1 MVTLPTVTLDT
12 TVVDLFR
19 IASPQN
25 AHCNLGMV
33 AGLASSCTALT
44 DDYPRNVKYLY
55 QDSSFT
61 TIRQPE
67 LDKNQKLQRLT
78 AIKYLSTVPQRDA
91 FISGNT
97 PVVMFDVAGLDG
109 QKQHAR
115 TEAERTIDV
124 LHPTQR
130 PKLIFCPG
138 PAKIPMMENGINILA
153 SKMVIDGL
161 EGQPVVFDLD
171 KHWYL
176 NSKAALAISGLPTP
190 KCEIVEIAGYA
201 PEAKDCCEGCRK
213 GDAYYISP
221 ECTGVRSEWLDQ
233 QVEYL
238 LDRITNRPIP
248 FVLKLQQSF
257 GGFGTFMVTSEQE
270 RSKLIGNLS
279 DDMLR
284 KLFSAVTPA
293 NHHLKP
299 GTILLSDLVE
309 KIVGN
314 CGLTFLVTA
323 SGDAIF
329 LAVADQMIDSN
340 TQGWIGSIINYPLQT
355 QLEQKFSPI
364 MGDIATWLHGHG
376 YSGLATADILETER
390 DPINGASRQ
399 TDFHIV
405 DLNVRTSG
413 SLSLPLLRSHF
424 MDRGLQFASSFLIT
438 VRMTRDEFIR
448 QWQKAFESG
457 TMCIMSWYTETVSQI
472 STGSIALGAETLEA
486 LQQTMTRLEEMTEKF
501 IL

>member
-1 MVTLPTVTLDT
+1 MVTLPTVMLDT

-19 IASPQN
+19 RASPQN
-25 AHCNLGMV
+25 AHCNLGVV
-33 AGLASSCTALT
+33 AALASSCTDLT
-44 DDYPRNVKYLY
+44 EDYPRNIKYLY

-61 TIRQPE
+61 TIRKSE
-67 LDKNQKLQRLT
+67 IDNNQSLQRWT
-78 AIKYLSTVPQRDA
+78 AVKYLSIVPQRDA
-91 FISGNT
+91 FISGHT
-97 PVVMFDVAGLDG
+97 PVVLFDVAGLDG

-115 TEAERTIDV
+115 VEAERTIDV

-130 PKLIFCPG
+130 PNLIFCPG
-138 PAKIPMMENGINILA
+138 PAKIPMQENGINVLA
-153 SKMVIDGL
+153 SKMVIDEL

-176 NSKAALAISGLPTP
+176 NSKAALAMSGLPTP
-190 KCEIVEIAGYA
+190 KCDIVETAGYA
-201 PEAKDCCEGCRK
+201 PEAKDCCACCRN

-221 ECTGVRSEWLDQ
+221 DCTGSRGKWLDE
-233 QVEYL
+233 QVEPF
-238 LDRITNRPIP
+238 LDRITKRSIP

-257 GGFGTFMVTSEQE
+257 GGFGTFIATSEQE
-270 RSKLIGNLS
+270 RSQLIGNLS
-279 DDMLR
+279 DDILR

-293 NHHLKP
+293 NYHLKP
-299 GTILLSDLVE
+299 ATILLSDLVE
-309 KIVGN
+309 KIIGN
-314 CGLTFLVTA
+314 FGLTFLVTA

-340 TQGWIGSIINYPLQT
+340 THGWIGSIINYPLQT
-355 QLEQKFSPI
+355 QLEQKFGSI
-364 MGDIATWLHGHG
+364 MGDISTWLHSHG
-376 YSGLATADILETER
+376 YCGLVTADILETER
-390 DPINGASRQ
+390 DPINGASRR

-424 MDRGLQFASSFLIT
+424 MNRGLQFASSFLIT

-448 QWQKAFESG
+448 HWQQAFESG

-472 STGSIALGAETLEA
+472 GTGSIALGADTLEV
-486 LQQTMTRLEEMTEKF
+486 LQQTMTRLGEMTEKF
-501 IL
+501 NL